1 VGKPAVNRRPQTLI
15 GGLAVLGLAATLAVT
30 TPSAA
35 GAQTRDHYGGFKVV
49 ADHLNNPRGLSPA
62 PGGGLY
68 LAEAGSGGDICVAG
82 GEQGQTCVGLTG
94 SFDLV
99 TSHGVKRVVTG
110 LLSGSGQGGIAPAG
124 GMGPQLCPTG
134 GQVVRIS

>member
-1 VGKPAVNRRPQTLI
+1 MGKPAVNRRPLTLT

-35 GAQTRDHYGGFKVV
+35 GAQTRGHYEGFKVV
-49 ADHLNNPRGLSPA
+49 ADHLNTH
-62 PGGGLY
+62 
-68 LAEAGSGGDICVAG
+68 AGS
-82 GEQGQTCVGLTG
+82 
-94 SFDLV
+94 
-99 TSHGVKRVVTG
+99 RRR
-110 LLSGSGQGGIAPAG
+110 PAG

>member
-1 VGKPAVNRRPQTLI
+1 M
-15 GGLAVLGLAATLAVT
+15 
-30 TPSAA
+30 
-35 GAQTRDHYGGFKVV
+35 
-49 ADHLNNPRGLSPA
+49 
-62 PGGGLY
+62 
-68 LAEAGSGGDICVAG
+68 AG

-99 TSHGVKRVVTG
+99 TSHGVKCIVTG
-110 LLSGSGQGGIAPAG
+110 LLSGPARR

>member
-1 VGKPAVNRRPQTLI
+1 
-15 GGLAVLGLAATLAVT
+15 LGLATTLAVT

-49 ADHLNNPRGLSPA
+49 GKLFFLSGFA
-62 PGGGLY
+62 
-68 LAEAGSGGDICVAG
+68 AGSDGAIYVSNC
-82 GEQGQTCVGLTG
+82 
-94 SFDLV
+94 S
-99 TSHGVKRVVTG
+99 
-110 LLSGSGQGGIAPAG
+110 IAPAG